1 MTTYNEQVYA
11 GMPFQYKIVK
21 DRYWDK
27 VVSKSITVDTVDDVT
42 LEPYDGVTITQ
53 DGSILTVSS
62 GLLPNGNS
70 YAGYKGVT
78 APAGKSYLAID
89 SSRVYDGFTAIGTPL
104 ITGSGILHDIASN
117 ATFKTTFYNQSY
129 FWEICVAVHTPETF
143 VGQSYLFGNVS
154 TNRATPQLCTD
165 SEGHLM
171 LYLASSTSSWDIA
184 NGVVSEQALAADT
197 DCVVKLSWNGTNYIV
212 TVNDAEYINIASEQV
227 QYSTNSEQLALGYD
241 SGNGV
246 WTGTIDLNQ
255 TYISINGEKKQTY
268 TDYSEILPGALTDD
282 DGTMQDWNCFYDGET
297 EFNKA
302 QSMSGKVWL
311 GHKVIESHVT
321 NPFPAVNFT
330 QVGEVTYSGNAA
342 TFTDGNYLVA
352 DKKLPNVS
360 FFPQNFDFT
369 AKITPKTPSGYNTV
383 FRNATTNVFFGL
395 YGAAWCVY
403 SGSRTTGGTATADTA
418 YWIKVRSIYD
428 SETSSYTSTLYVLP
442 DNGSYTLET
451 LPALAEWEQAVQVAA
466 NVFMSEENFWL
477 SNDGNASF
485 NGDMQLDQ
493 IELKT
498 GGVPASGTEI
508 DWVSYWK
515 PLDTSVV
522 TA

>member
-11 GMPFQYKIVK
+11 DIPFQYKIVK

-78 APAGKSYLAID
+78 APAGNSYLTSA
-89 SSRVYDGFTAIGTPL
+89 DG
-104 ITGSGILHDIASN
+104 
-117 ATFKTTFYNQSY
+117 
-129 FWEICVAVHTPETF
+129 
-143 VGQSYLFGNVS
+143 
-154 TNRATPQLCTD
+154 
-165 SEGHLM
+165 
-171 LYLASSTSSWDIA
+171 
-184 NGVVSEQALAADT
+184 
-197 DCVVKLSWNGTNYIV
+197 
-212 TVNDAEYINIASEQV
+212 
-227 QYSTNSEQLALGYD
+227 
-241 SGNGV
+241 
-246 WTGTIDLNQ
+246 
-255 TYISINGEKKQTY
+255 
-268 TDYSEILPGALTDD
+268 ILPGALTDD

-330 QVGEVTYSGNAA
+330 QVGEVTYSGYAA

-498 GGVPASGTEI
+498 GGVPASGAEI

-515 PLDTSVV
+515 PLDMSVV